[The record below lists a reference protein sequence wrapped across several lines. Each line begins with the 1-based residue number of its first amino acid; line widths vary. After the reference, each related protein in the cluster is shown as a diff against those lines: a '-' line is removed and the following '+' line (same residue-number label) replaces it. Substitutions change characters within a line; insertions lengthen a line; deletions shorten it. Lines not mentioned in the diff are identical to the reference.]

1 MSTYLANNCRV
12 FNAGN
17 DLNVTSHSLQVVIT
31 ISNTRF
37 SLCAQVIDARHSV
50 GVRSCFS
57 FGILAHFLLPRL
69 AGVTSDRYLLRDELL
84 NDEIFY
90 TLKVA
95 QIVIENWRQHY
106 NTLRPHSSLGY
117 CPPAPE
123 VAIPKEMKGT
133 IETGQMAA

>member
-1 MSTYLANNCRV
+1 
-12 FNAGN
+12 
-17 DLNVTSHSLQVVIT
+17 
-31 ISNTRF
+31 
-37 SLCAQVIDARHSV
+37 
-50 GVRSCFS
+50 
-57 FGILAHFLLPRL
+57 LAHFLLPRL

-123 VAIPKEMKGT
+123 VMMPNEGMDTA
-133 IETGQMAA
+133 QMAEGHREF